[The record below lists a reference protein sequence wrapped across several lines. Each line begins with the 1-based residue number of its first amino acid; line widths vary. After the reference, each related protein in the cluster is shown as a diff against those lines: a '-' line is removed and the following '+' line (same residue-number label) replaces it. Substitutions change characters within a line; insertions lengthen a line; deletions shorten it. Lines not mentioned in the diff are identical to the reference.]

1 MGPQAGHGRDRGQD
15 DPAEAG
21 MSTDGGARCHV
32 CQRPVSTRW
41 HCADGRYLDRA
52 ECRAT
57 GGIGVWLCGTCEDAA
72 HRYMRSTGA
81 DGREAVEELFARLER
96 LLGGPARRYTREGR
110 N

>member
-1 MGPQAGHGRDRGQD
+1 
-15 DPAEAG
+15 

-41 HCADGRYLDRA
+41 HCTDGRQLDRA
-52 ECRAT
+52 ECRAA
-57 GGIGVWLCGTCEDAA
+57 GEIGVWLCGTCEEAA
-72 HRYMRSTGA
+72 HRYMRSTAAG
-81 DGREAVEELFARLER
+81 GREAVEELFARLER

>member
-1 MGPQAGHGRDRGQD
+1 MGPQAGDDRDRGQD
-15 DPAEAG
+15 DPAESG
-21 MSTDGGARCHV
+21 MSDDGGARCHV

-41 HCADGRYLDRA
+41 HCTDGRHLDRA
-52 ECRAT
+52 ECRAA
-57 GGIGVWLCGTCEDAA
+57 GGTGVWLCGTCEDAA

-81 DGREAVEELFARLER
+81 GGREAVEELFARLER